1 VSGPP
6 SKAAELDEAAAGY
19 QERCT
24 EANTTLYAAVQTAKN
39 SDELEAAYAEHTAS
53 RNAALKAYTD
63 DRRRILG

>member
-1 VSGPP
+1 VSGAP
-6 SKAAELDEAAAGY
+6 SRAAELEGAAARY

-24 EANTTLYAAVQTAKN
+24 EANSTLYAAVQAAKN

-53 RNAALKAYTD
+53 RNAALKTYTD